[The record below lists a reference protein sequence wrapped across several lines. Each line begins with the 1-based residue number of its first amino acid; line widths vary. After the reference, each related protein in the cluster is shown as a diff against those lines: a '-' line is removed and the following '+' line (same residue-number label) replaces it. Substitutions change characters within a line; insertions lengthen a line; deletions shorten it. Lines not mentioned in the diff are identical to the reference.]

1 MHEAESNTEIGR
13 HPVRRITFL
22 ARGPADTSESS
33 CFAFTCPREDSEETA
48 VFQCHLFRCEIAE
61 IIPEVMRSL
70 IQICPEGGIER
81 PVESQV
87 SKLFNSV
94 FIKQLLN
101 SIIDIQGLGTSPTP
115 VLSVTPKDEDLSCD
129 DDDEPL
135 PSGLGET
142 RIF

>member
-1 MHEAESNTEIGR
+1 
-13 HPVRRITFL
+13 
-22 ARGPADTSESS
+22 
-33 CFAFTCPREDSEETA
+33 
-48 VFQCHLFRCEIAE
+48 
-61 IIPEVMRSL
+61 MRSL